1 VPRSRP
7 IVIAH
12 RGASGYL
19 PEHTLVS
26 KALAVGM
33 GADFIEQD
41 VVATRDAEL
50 IVFHDLTLECMTD
63 VNERFPGRARAD
75 GRYYCVDF
83 SLAEIRSLRVSE
95 RRRADGTAPRYPDR
109 FPKDAGH
116 FPIPTLEE
124 EVRFANGLSR
134 STGRPIG
141 LYAEIKDPEWHRE
154 QGIDLSRKL
163 VDMLV
168 KHGYP
173 ATPGQV
179 FVQCFDPL
187 ELQRLR
193 TELRC
198 PFPLVQLIDKHAGS
212 VSPDALRQIANY
224 ADAIGPSIDLVCRRQ
239 QPGPTAWA
247 YSSLIADAHAA
258 GLKVHPYTFRR
269 DDLPEGFRDL
279 TELLDVV
286 LLRLDADGLFTDFPD
301 LAKGFIDQRFPALKL
316 GL

>member
-1 VPRSRP
+1 MPRSRP

-63 VNERFPGRARAD
+63 VKERFPGRARAD

-95 RRRADGTAPRYPDR
+95 RRLADGTAPRYPDR
-109 FPKDAGH
+109 FPEDAGQ

-124 EVRFANGLSR
+124 EVRFASGLSR

-141 LYAEIKDPEWHRE
+141 IYPEVKDPEWHRE

-163 VDMLV
+163 VDMLA
-168 KHGYP
+168 KYGYP
-173 ATPGQV
+173 AKPGQV

-193 TELRC
+193 TELHC
-198 PFPLVQLIDKHAGS
+198 PFPLVQLIDKRVGS
-212 VSPDALRQIANY
+212 VSPDALRQIATY
-224 ADAIGPSIDLVCRRQ
+224 ADAIGPSMDLVCRRQ
-239 QPGPTAWA
+239 QPGSGALA

-269 DDLPEGFRDL
+269 DDLPEGFRDI
-279 TELLDVV
+279 TELLDVF
-286 LLRLDADGLFTDFPD
+286 LLRLNADGLFTDFPD
-301 LAKGFIDQRFPALKL
+301 VAKGFIDQHFPAS
-316 GL
+316 